1 MENKKMNFQSSYM
14 KFLILCIIC
23 AGGSCLG
30 QDVSPGLSLYASA
43 PDRSWT
49 SPNKTFMLSFIQES
63 ENIYFAA
70 ITYNGIPV
78 WKAGGDPGG
87 AVDSSATLRFLPSG
101 DLQLLTS
108 STGGSIVWRS
118 NTSGLGITVAS
129 LGDSGNFVLKNGDIP
144 MWTTFDNPTDTILTG
159 QNFTVNH
166 VLRSGLYSF
175 RLLRSGNITLRWNDT
190 VYYYSSSPMDAP
202 SNYTV
207 KSPSIGMQP
216 EGIFQLFDPLF
227 PSNPRLIARDN
238 DYGEIRDGTLR
249 FVKLDSD
256 GNLRIYSSSLS
267 SGSGNKIVRWT
278 AVSDQC
284 RVFGYCGNMGICT
297 YDELNFAP
305 VCRCPSQNFEL
316 IDPKDSRKGC
326 KYKEDIQDCPDRT
339 MVTLNNSVFLT
350 YPPEYEPDFFT
361 ANMGACWSN
370 CLSDSICIASTSFAD
385 GTGVCYMKKSRFV
398 SGYQS
403 PALTSTSYVKV
414 CDPAL
419 PNPPLRLREVDKKS
433 DSLKIVVV
441 ALGGSLAMV
450 ILVCGLLL
458 HYRSKPGYES
468 LLSQYSPSEYASG
481 VPIRFTYKQLLQA
494 TKGFKEKLGEG
505 GFGSVYR
512 GVLSNKIVVA
522 VKQLEGIGQG
532 EKQFKMEVATISS
545 THHLNLVRLIG
556 YCSEG
561 RHRLLVYEFLKNGS
575 LDSFLYSS
583 DNGLSEKKVLDWQT
597 RYNIALGMAKG
608 IAYLHEECRDCILHG
623 DIKPENILLGE
634 DYNCRV
640 SDFGLAKL
648 LTQDKHRHRSLS
660 NVRGTRG
667 YLAPEWLA
675 NLPITAKADVYSYG
689 MVLLEIV
696 SGRRNFE
703 VSSETNGKKFS
714 LWAYE
719 ECFEKGGLGGIL
731 DKRLVGSEVDMEQV
745 MRAIQVSYWCI
756 QEQPS
761 LRPRM
766 GGIVQVLEGIAQI
779 HTPPPPMAK
788 IEGLAQSTTPSSCM
802 SPAGKTE
809 EDTSILLA
817 ERVRLKE

>member
-1 MENKKMNFQSSYM
+1 MGTKKMKFPSCYM
-14 KFLILCIIC
+14 KFLLICIIC
-23 AGGSCLG
+23 SGGSCLA
-30 QDVSPGLSLYASA
+30 QDIIPGSTLYAST
-43 PDRSWT
+43 PHQSWK
-49 SPNKTFMLSFIQES
+49 SPNNTFILSFVQQS
-63 ENIYFAA
+63 DNTYFAA
-70 ITYNGIPV
+70 ITYNGIPI

-87 AVDSSATLRFLPSG
+87 AVGSSATLSFLPSG
-101 DLQLLTS
+101 DLQLLNS

-129 LGDSGNFVLKNGDIP
+129 LGDSGNFELKKGDIP
-144 MWTTFDNPTDTILTG
+144 VWTTFDNPTDTILTG

-175 RLLRSGNITLRWNDT
+175 RLLLSGNLTLRWNDT
-190 VYYYSSSPMDAP
+190 VLYYSSLPMDAL
-202 SNYTV
+202 SNFTV
-207 KSPSIGMQP
+207 KSPSLGMQP

-238 DYGEIRDGTLR
+238 DYGEIRGNTLR
-249 FVKLDSD
+249 FVKLDGD
-256 GNLRIYSSSLS
+256 GNLRIYTSSVS
-267 SGSGNKIVRWT
+267 SGSGNKVVRWT

-297 YDELNFAP
+297 YDELGFAP
-305 VCRCPSQNFEL
+305 ICRCPSQNFEL

-326 KYKEDIQDCPDRT
+326 KYKEDIQDCPDRA
-339 MVTLNNSVFLT
+339 MVLLNNSVFLS
-350 YPPEYEPDFFT
+350 YPPEYDSDFFT
-361 ANMGACWSN
+361 ANMEACRFN
-370 CLSDSICIASTSFAD
+370 CLTDSVCVASTSFAD

-419 PNPPLRLREVDKKS
+419 PNPPLSIREVNKKS
-433 DSLKIVVV
+433 DSLKIVVA
-441 ALGGSLAMV
+441 ALGGSLGMV
-450 ILVCGLLL
+450 ILICGLLL

-481 VPIRFTYKQLLQA
+481 VPIRFTYKQLVQA

-545 THHLNLVRLIG
+545 THHLNLVRLLG

-575 LDSFLYSS
+575 LDRFLYSS
-583 DNGLSEKKVLDWQT
+583 DNGSFDKKVLDWQS
-597 RYNIALGMAKG
+597 RYKIALGMAKG
-608 IAYLHEECRDCILHG
+608 ITYLHEECRDCILHG
-623 DIKPENILLGE
+623 DIKPENILLDE
-634 DYNCRV
+634 NYNCRV

-648 LTQDKHRHRSLS
+648 LTMDKQRHRSLS

-667 YLAPEWLA
+667 YIAPEWLA

-689 MVLLEIV
+689 MVLLEMV

-703 VSSETNGKKFS
+703 VSSETNKKKFS
-714 LWAYE
+714 SWAYE
-719 ECFEKGGLGGIL
+719 ECFEKDNIEGIM

-745 MRAIQVSYWCI
+745 MRAIRVSYWCI
-756 QEQPS
+756 QEQPT

-779 HTPPPPMAK
+779 HIPPLPTAK
-788 IEGLAQSTTPSSCM
+788 IEATAPSPFM
-802 SPAGKTE
+802 SPEGRRTE
-809 EDTSILLA
+809 EYTSILLA
-817 ERVRLKE
+817 EGV